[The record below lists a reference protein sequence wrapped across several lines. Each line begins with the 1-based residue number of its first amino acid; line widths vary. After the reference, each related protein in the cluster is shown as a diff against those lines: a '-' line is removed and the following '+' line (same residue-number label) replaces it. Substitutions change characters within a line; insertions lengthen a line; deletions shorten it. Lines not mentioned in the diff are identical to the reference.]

1 MSFILLILYLFCTF
15 IRPQDWIPELERL
28 RLVNFISLATIFSL
42 YIERIGSKKG
52 GFVNAPQSRLMIG
65 LFISILLSQLA
76 HTYIEGAKEAFSSF
90 LIIFILYFIILNAI
104 NTETKFKI
112 AIGFMV
118 FFIFLLVFQGM
129 YQLEYGYGWAGQR
142 PIFQNN
148 SMRITWVGIFNDP
161 NDLALIFVMAVSI
174 SIALFFGRSN
184 YFMRL
189 LAIPVIGFFCYGI
202 FLTNSRGG
210 MLALM
215 ASILYYFVKKTRK
228 FMIGGIIGGLFI
240 ALIIVLGP
248 SRLGLIS
255 IEEDSAYGRV
265 NLWYEGILLLKSNP
279 VFGVGYNMFMEDL
292 PQTAHNSYLLAA
304 AELGMLGLFFWMSLI
319 YISMKGLTLVQET
332 DAKLKDYALGLQS
345 ALIGFCV
352 AAFFLSRTYVIIPYM
367 LFALSGSLIYIVRNK
382 NPGLEFKFT
391 LQDAKRSLGLGILS
405 LVLVYAIIKLGL

>member
-1 MSFILLILYLFCTF
+1 
-15 IRPQDWIPELERL
+15 
-28 RLVNFISLATIFSL
+28 
-42 YIERIGSKKG
+42 
-52 GFVNAPQSRLMIG
+52 
-65 LFISILLSQLA
+65 
-76 HTYIEGAKEAFSSF
+76 
-90 LIIFILYFIILNAI
+90 
-104 NTETKFKI
+104 
-112 AIGFMV
+112 
-118 FFIFLLVFQGM
+118 
-129 YQLEYGYGWAGQR
+129 
-142 PIFQNN
+142 
-148 SMRITWVGIFNDP
+148 
-161 NDLALIFVMAVSI
+161 
-174 SIALFFGRSN
+174 
-184 YFMRL
+184 
-189 LAIPVIGFFCYGI
+189 
-202 FLTNSRGG
+202 
-210 MLALM
+210 
-215 ASILYYFVKKTRK
+215 
-228 FMIGGIIGGLFI
+228 MIGGIIGGLFI

-279 VFGVGYNMFMEDL
+279 FFGVGYNMFMEDL